1 MFDYVQSYV
10 YEIPVYNMYEGLTL
24 YQKVCMGFTL
34 ANDAQKCLQIFRED
48 PPPEKDATPLLEE
61 RIDAPK
67 LGIGHLPGTESMDCD
82 LLEATTSP
90 KRKHSTIRRDRVQS
104 AVQTEMEYETSG
116 RVHQDHVERR
126 NRRSHSPPSTT
137 ANM

>member
-1 MFDYVQSYV
+1 MTHRS
-10 YEIPVYNMYEGLTL
+10 
-24 YQKVCMGFTL
+24 VCKFSGKIHL
-34 ANDAQKCLQIFRED
+34 
-48 PPPEKDATPLLEE
+48 PEKDATPLLEE

-67 LGIGHLPGTESMDCD
+67 LGIGHLLGTESMDCD

-126 NRRSHSPPSTT
+126 NRRSHSPTKYYSQHVSLFVI
-137 ANM
+137 MEIHLS